1 MLYLQHGQE
10 QVLNVNVQ
18 ENLMGTFLEDATR
31 LLFGI
36 IVEGMDMV
44 PEKRTTSTLMV
55 ETNLVI
61 ARYFAGNATKTQVV
75 LVDK

>member
-1 MLYLQHGQE
+1 M
-10 QVLNVNVQ
+10 NVH
-18 ENLMGTFLEDATR
+18 ETLKGPFLDDATR

-36 IVEGMDMV
+36 LVEGMAML
-44 PEKRTTSTLMV
+44 PGKRTTSTLMV

-61 ARYFAGNATKTQVV
+61 ARYSAGNATKTQVV